1 MNNNNFDDIR
11 PYDDSEV
18 NEVLA
23 RVVASPDFIRAMAHL
38 RFPKL
43 AKYLPWIIRPLIR
56 RGLQSK
62 AAKLNCVHDVQL
74 MVLQYLQ
81 QMIDRSVSNL
91 TVSGLEH
98 LPKDRACLFISN
110 HRDIVLDPA
119 LVNYALHEN
128 GQRTL
133 RIAVG
138 DNLMTQKYVEDL
150 IRVNKSF
157 VVKRSAKSPRDKL
170 KASKQLSAFI
180 HQSLTSDNEH
190 IWIAQREGRAKDGDD
205 RTNPAVISMLGL
217 NRPKTMAFSDYIASL
232 NIVPVAIS
240 YEWDPCDIAKAKELQ
255 CIAESGCYEKQDSED
270 INSIVAGF
278 VGQKGHIH
286 LSFGTPL
293 QQPLDSAEAVAA
305 AINEQIWQRYYLHPS
320 NLVAHQQL
328 QGQTLTDSQLLAAQ
342 QQLAQRSQGLTAATA
357 ERLQQMYAKPV
368 VNQRHEAP
376 AVAANA
382 VADGVAVT
390 EAAANHC

>member
-23 RVVASPDFIRAMAHL
+23 RVLATPKFISAMAHL

-43 AKYLPWIIRPLIR
+43 AAALPWLAKPLVSW
-56 RGLQSK
+56 GLKKK

-74 MVLQYLQ
+74 LVLHYLREMQ
-81 QMIDRSVSNL
+81 KRSVTQM
-91 TVSGLEH
+91 TVSGIEN

-119 LVNYALHEN
+119 LVNYALHQHGE
-128 GQRTL
+128 RTI

-138 DNLMTQKYVEDL
+138 DNLMTEKYIEDL

-180 HQSLTSDNEH
+180 HQSLTVDNEH

-217 NRPKTMAFSDYIASL
+217 NRPKPMPFSEYIASL

-240 YEWDPCDIAKAKELQ
+240 YEWDPCDVAKARELQ
-255 CIAESGCYEKQDSED
+255 CLAESGCYEKQGSED
-270 INSIVAGF
+270 IDSIVAGF
-278 VGQKGHIH
+278 IGQKGHIH
-286 LSFGTPL
+286 LAFGESL
-293 QQPLDSAEAVAA
+293 QQPLDSAEAVANA
-305 AINEQIWQRYYLHPS
+305 LNEQIWQNYHLHPS
-320 NLVAHQQL
+320 NLAAYQSLHGGELKGAEL
-328 QGQTLTDSQLLAAQ
+328 QAAEATLEQRAEGLSPAAAELLKQA
-342 QQLAQRSQGLTAATA
+342 
-357 ERLQQMYAKPV
+357 YAKPV
-368 VNQRHEAP
+368 ANQRHEPLAI
-376 AVAANA
+376 A
-382 VADGVAVT
+382 VADAQPQASALSQAT
-390 EAAANHC
+390 AS